1 MTNNFFFLGKV
12 IEKIEDIN
20 HFRKR
25 MKRGLETIKRE
36 YGRKKLSDGKT
47 IGGKNRLSGES
58 C

>member
-20 HFRKR
+20 HFSKR
-25 MKRGLETIKRE
+25 MKRGLETTKRE
-36 YGRKKLSDGKT
+36 YERKKLSDGKT